1 MAKILLVEDDPVFA
15 EMIFDYLTAQQFQ
28 VEMTASGKDAEAL
41 LQEYPYQAII
51 LDWGL
56 PDMTGIELLQNYR
69 SRGGTCPVL
78 MLTGRDRVEEKEK
91 GLDSGADDYLTK
103 PFNMRELTARVRA
116 LMRRTG
122 PSATGILQSGDV
134 VLDPNTHVVTK
145 NGVEVRLLPKEF
157 QLLEYFMRHPN
168 QVFTAEMLLD
178 GVWHS
183 ESDAGGEA
191 VRTCLKRLRKKL
203 DVEEGDSIIQTLHGV
218 GYKLNV
224 KLP

>member
-41 LQEYPYQAII
+41 LAEYPYQAII

-69 SRGGTCPVL
+69 NRGGTCPVL

-145 NGVEVRLLPKEF
+145 TVSKSDSCLKSFNCSNTLCATPTRSLLPKCYWMESG
-157 QLLEYFMRHPN
+157 
-168 QVFTAEMLLD
+168 TANLMLAEKPCAPVSRD
-178 GVWHS
+178 C
-183 ESDAGGEA
+183 A
-191 VRTCLKRLRKKL
+191 KN
-203 DVEEGDSIIQTLHGV
+203 SI
-218 GYKLNV
+218 
-224 KLP
+224 